1 MPTYEYA
8 HKIESCGNE
17 WAEWK
22 SITKCFPTP
31 EDKCPKC
38 GATGNIELQVSGG
51 SGRGRVELGEQ
62 EYRAKIKQDAKDY
75 KREVYQSEE
84 KYANIIG
91 PEKYNH
97 IQTQMDKNKGGRW

>member
-1 MPTYEYA
+1 MPEYLYLCETNNKEFDA
-8 HKIESCGNE
+8 EHSIKTELEECMICAELGMPNHK
-17 WAEWK
+17 
-22 SITKCFPTP
+22 
-31 EDKCPKC
+31 PKRLI
-38 GATGNIELQVSGG
+38 A
-51 SGRGRVELGEQ
+51 GRTSARVELGEQ

-97 IQTQMDKNKGGRW
+97 IQTQMDRNKGGRW